1 LKATPSR
8 KRNRPD
14 GTDFVNGE
22 LPSAAEATGSELLVT
37 PDKNMRYQQNLR
49 GRKIAIIVL
58 RNALRNAQWL
68 VLRRYVDRVV
78 VAVNASAPGSFA
90 EVDIPFE

>member
-37 PDKNMRYQQNLR
+37 PDKNMRYQQNSR

-58 RNALRNAQWL
+58 RNAQWP

-78 VAVNASAPGSFA
+78 VAVNASTPGSFS